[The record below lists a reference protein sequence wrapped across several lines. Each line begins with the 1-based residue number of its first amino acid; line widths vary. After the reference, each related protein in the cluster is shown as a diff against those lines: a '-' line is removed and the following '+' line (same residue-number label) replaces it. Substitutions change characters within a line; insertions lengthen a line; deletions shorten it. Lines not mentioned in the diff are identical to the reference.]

1 MKRIF
6 TVALFLVAAIS
17 LSAQSYINVG
27 QFNLRYDTKKDVPRG
42 DGWAARSQHVFD
54 LINYEG
60 WDIFGVQEV
69 LVNQVNDLKQNL
81 AGYEYVGSGRTDGA
95 TKGEYAPIFYRKSRI
110 KCLESG
116 QFWLSQTPEVAGS
129 KGWDANI
136 PRICTWGRFEDKTTK
151 WKFWFFNL
159 HMDHRGVEARRESA
173 KLVLA
178 RIKEL
183 CGDEPYIL
191 TGDFNSDQTSEAY
204 ATITESGLLKDSYHL
219 AKHVMA
225 ETGSMNF
232 FNTAFKTDA
241 RIDHIFVSPQFK
253 VHKYGVLTHSYW
265 NPIEL
270 SEEAQ
275 EQIKQGKEGVV
286 QHERKVISD
295 HHPVTAYVELP
306 LMRSPQDFAQYGRY
320 EQKNK
325 EVTKKPKVVFIGD
338 SLTDNWYKFHSEFF
352 TKNNYLGR
360 GISGQVTTQMLARF
374 QADVVKHSPETVVI
388 LAGTNDI
395 AMNKGYISIDHILEN
410 IISMAQIAKANKIKV
425 VLCSVLPAEKFRWSW
440 EVTPEQAVSSINEL
454 NEKIRAYAMA
464 NGCKYADY
472 YSVMDDGKGGLKKEY
487 QKDAVHPNLE
497 GYYVMEEVIQKIL
510 K

>member
-1 MKRIF
+1 MKKLFISVLFAALAISAYAQSSF
-6 TVALFLVAAIS
+6 TVG
-17 LSAQSYINVG
+17 SYNM
-27 QFNLRYDTKKDVPRG
+27 RYRNDGDVERG
-42 DGWAARSQHVFD
+42 NGWQTRSKGIFD
-54 LINYEG
+54 LINYER
-60 WDIFGVQEV
+60 WDIFGGQE
-69 LVNQVNDLKQNL
+69 LLHDQMQDLARNL
-81 AGYEYVGSGRTDGA
+81 KNYDYIGVAREDGA
-95 TKGEYAPIFYRKSRI
+95 EDGEYAPIFFRKDRME
-110 KCLESG
+110 CLEKG
-116 QFWLSQTPEVAGS
+116 WFWISETPEKVGS
-129 KGWDANI
+129 IGWDADQC
-136 PRICTWGRFEDKTTK
+136 RICTWGKFEDRRTK
-151 WKFWFFNL
+151 WQFWFFNL

-191 TGDFNSDQTSEAY
+191 TGDFNSDQNSEAY
-204 ATITESGLLKDSYHL
+204 TTLTESGIIKDSYHL
-219 AKHVMA
+219 AKHTMA

-265 NPIEL
+265 NPIEV
-270 SEEAQ
+270 SEEAL
-275 EQIKQGKEGVV
+275 EQIKAGKEGVV

-306 LMRSPQDFAQYGRY
+306 LMRSPQDWAQYGRY

-352 TKNNYLGR
+352 TENNYLGR

-374 QADVVKHSPETVVI
+374 QADVVNHKPETVVI

-395 AMNKGYISIDHILEN
+395 AMNKGYISIDHIMEN

-440 EVTPEQAVSSINEL
+440 EVTPERAISSINEL
-454 NEKIRAYAMA
+454 NDRIRKRKWLQVRRLLF
-464 NGCKYADY
+464 CD
-472 YSVMDDGKGGLKKEY
+472 E
-487 QKDAVHPNLE
+487 
-497 GYYVMEEVIQKIL
+497 
-510 K
+510 

>member
-1 MKRIF
+1 MKRIL
-6 TVALFLVAAIS
+6 TLALFCVAVIS
-17 LSAQSYINVG
+17 LSAQSINVG
-27 QFNLRYDTKKDVPRG
+27 QYNIRYDNKKDATRG
-42 DGWAARSQHVFD
+42 DGWADRSQHVYN

-69 LVNQVNDLKQNL
+69 LVNQVNDLMQNL
-81 AGYEYVGSGRTDGA
+81 DGYEYIGTGRTDGV

-116 QFWLSQTPEVAGS
+116 QFWLSQTPEVVGS

-136 PRICTWGRFEDKTTK
+136 PRICTWGRFEDRTTK

-178 RIKEL
+178 KIKEL

-191 TGDFNSDQTSEAY
+191 TGDFNSDQNSEAY
-204 ATITESGLLKDSYHL
+204 ITLVESGVIKDSYHL
-219 AKHVMA
+219 AKHTMA

-265 NPIEL
+265 APIEV
-270 SEEAQ
+270 SEEAK
-275 EQIKQGKEGVV
+275 EQISQGKEGVV

-306 LMRSPQDFAQYGRY
+306 LMRSPQDWAQYGRY

-325 EVTKKPKVVFIGD
+325 DLAKKPKVVFIGD

-352 TKNNYLGR
+352 ETNNYLGR

-374 QADVVKHSPETVVI
+374 QSDVVNHKPETVVI

-395 AMNKGYISIDHILEN
+395 AMNKGYISLDHIMEN
-410 IISMAQIAKANKIKV
+410 IISMTQIAKANKIKV

-440 EVTPEQAVSSINEL
+440 EVTPEKAISSIKEL
-454 NEKIRAYAMA
+454 NEMIRAYAKA
-464 NGCKYADY
+464 NGFKYADY
-472 YSVMDDGKGGLKKEY
+472 YSVMDDGKGGLKAEY
-487 QKDAVHPNLE
+487 QKDPVHPNLE